1 MMYLRIKLSR
11 YFKSLKLLKGAVK
24 LSDRAFF
31 FDTSDKNENDNLFAE
46 IAESNVVKLF
56 FEPEN
61 TPNWFYKYLIND

>member
-11 YFKSLKLLKGAVK
+11 YFKSLKLLKGAVN